1 MRFYEIFR
9 GKRERLILNLG
20 VLILNGIDS
29 WVETV
34 ESPRFSLLGTCALTT
49 EMLK

>member
-34 ESPRFSLLGTCALTT
+34 ESRSSLLGTCALTT